1 MAAMLSKF
9 RIDFSD
15 VIVITD
21 ITQKP
26 NENTRHYFDTLT
38 QKFLKNEHGASKLTC
53 FFKQGILF
61 SLLFRLLQMP
71 ESLNLKCWPFV
82 TNPVVI

>member
-53 FFKQGILF
+53 FFNKVYC
-61 SLLFRLLQMP
+61 SAYYSVSYRCP
-71 ESLNLKCWPFV
+71 NH
-82 TNPVVI
+82 

>member
-26 NENTRHYFDTLT
+26 NENTRQYFDTLT

-53 FFKQGILF
+53 FFFKFNRQ
-61 SLLFRLLQMP
+61 LFRLLQMP
-71 ESLNLKCWPFV
+71 ESLNLKCLPFV

>member
-21 ITQKP
+21 ITKKP
-26 NENTRHYFDTLT
+26 SEATRNYFDGLVK
-38 QKFLKNEHGASKLTC
+38 KFVKNEDGQSEL
-53 FFKQGILF
+53 
-61 SLLFRLLQMP
+61 
-71 ESLNLKCWPFV
+71 
-82 TNPVVI
+82 

>member
-1 MAAMLSKF
+1 MQRFVIKKEFINIFFHSRMAAMLSKF

-38 QKFLKNEHGASKLTC
+38 QKFLKNEHGASKL
-53 FFKQGILF
+53 
-61 SLLFRLLQMP
+61 
-71 ESLNLKCWPFV
+71 
-82 TNPVVI
+82 

>member
-26 NENTRHYFDTLT
+26 NENTRQYFDTLT

-53 FFKQGILF
+53 FF
-61 SLLFRLLQMP
+61 
-71 ESLNLKCWPFV
+71 
-82 TNPVVI
+82 